1 MDRGAFHEQDILK
14 ATVMRKI
21 LFSILL
27 ASVAASPAFAQ
38 DHENDRRQHGQQ
50 QQEQQGDRGQTH
62 VERQQVRNEGRAER
76 SNGGGNFVRQ
86 QTQGEAQGGER
97 SRFQRVTPS
106 PQEVAPQ
113 QQAFDRGYRGGHN
126 GFSGAAPEG
135 AQQAQQN
142 GGWRRE
148 RDNAEPQRSGGPGV
162 WTRTQNGWARGGY
175 GDLRQGDRPDP
186 NVMRTRNPMVI
197 NNNQRE
203 SVQSQYRDRSR
214 LANGSWNRDWRNDRR
229 YDWRRYRD
237 GHRSIFHIGVYFDP
251 FGYGYQPFDIGY
263 RLVPA
268 YYGQQYW
275 IDPATYSLPY
285 PPPGT
290 QWVRYWNDALL
301 IDVYSGEVVDVIH
314 NFFW

>member
-1 MDRGAFHEQDILK
+1 
-14 ATVMRKI
+14 MRKI

-27 ASVAASPAFAQ
+27 AGVAASPAFAQ
-38 DHENDRRQHGQQ
+38 DHDNDRRQHGQQ
-50 QQEQQGDRGQTH
+50 QQVQQNDRGQAH
-62 VERQQVRNEGRAER
+62 VERQQVRSEGRPER

-86 QTQGEAQGGER
+86 QQAQDQAQGGER
-97 SRFQRVTPS
+97 SRFERVTAS
-106 PQEVAPQ
+106 PQQMAPPQ
-113 QQAFDRGYRGGHN
+113 QQAFDRGYRGRRN

-135 AQQAQQN
+135 AQQAQPN
-142 GGWRRE
+142 GGWRQE
-148 RDNAEPQRSGGPGV
+148 RDNAQPQGSRGPGV
-162 WTRTQNGWARGGY
+162 WTRTQNGWARGY

-186 NVMRTRNPMVI
+186 NVTRTRNPLVI
-197 NNNQRE
+197 NNDQRE
-203 SVQSQYRDRSR
+203 SVQSQYRDRAR
-214 LANGSWNRDWRNDRR
+214 LANGNWNRDWRNDRR

-237 GHRSIFHIGVYFDP
+237 SHRSIFHIGVYFDP
-251 FGYGYQPFDIGY
+251 FGYGYQPFNVGY

-275 IDPATYSLPY
+275 IDPAMYSLPY